1 MVGMTIKYMK
11 KNIKKPELLAPAGNL
26 EKMKTAFAFGAD
38 AVYLGI
44 PDFSLRARINDFDLD
59 AIAEAVKYAHKLKKK
74 VYITLNIFAHNHHL
88 DKLPSHLKQIKLIN
102 PDGLIISDPGIFSLV
117 KKSWPEIK
125 LILSTQANCT
135 NWLSAQFW
143 KDQGAKRII
152 LGRETTIDEIIE
164 MKKKVKGVEIETFIH
179 GAMCMSYSG
188 RCFLSKYLSGRSANL
203 GDCSQPCRW
212 SYQLELDE
220 ETPIINMKP
229 EGREQLLTIE
239 EDEKGSYI
247 MNSQDMCLIEHVPEL
262 IEAGLNSFKIEGRAK
277 SVYYLAVV
285 INAYRQA
292 IDAYVSGDKNLKK
305 KLRDFKKE
313 MEEKLVHRGYTDGF
327 IFGQGQMAQAM
338 EQSHLLCDW
347 EFCGQVIEGEINLKA
362 GKEKLNLIKV
372 HNSLKVGDELE
383 IVRPGLPILKYAVS
397 KIFDHETGEP
407 LESAHGGQAK
417 TVVLPAKDQWPIRSV
432 LRRRK

>member
-1 MVGMTIKYMK
+1 MAI
-11 KNIKKPELLAPAGNL
+11 IKKPELLAPAGNM

-59 AIAEAVKYAHKLKKK
+59 SIAEAVVYAHKLKKK
-74 VYITLNIFAHNHHL
+74 VYITINIFAHNKHL
-88 DKLPSHLKQIKLIN
+88 EKLPQYLKQIKAIG

-164 MKKKVKGVEIETFIH
+164 MKKKVKGVEIETFVH

-212 SYQLELDE
+212 SYKLETDE
-220 ETPIINMKP
+220 ETPTINMKP
-229 EGREQLLTIE
+229 EGRTQLLTIE
-239 EDEKGSYI
+239 EDDKGSYI

-292 IDAYVSGDKNLKK
+292 IDAYAVGDKNLKK

-327 IFGQGQMAQAM
+327 IFGQGQMAQVI
-338 EQSHLLCDW
+338 EESHQLCDW
-347 EFCGQVIEGEINLKA
+347 EFCGQVIEGKLESKS
-362 GKEKLNLIKV
+362 GKNKMNLIKV
-372 HNSLKVGDELE
+372 HNSLKVGDKLE
-383 IVRPGLPILKYAVS
+383 VVRPGLPILKYAV
-397 KIFDHETGEP
+397 KNIYDIGTGES
-407 LESAHGGQAK
+407 LDSAHGGQNK
-417 TVVLPAKDQWPIRSV
+417 TVALPHHEVWPMRSV